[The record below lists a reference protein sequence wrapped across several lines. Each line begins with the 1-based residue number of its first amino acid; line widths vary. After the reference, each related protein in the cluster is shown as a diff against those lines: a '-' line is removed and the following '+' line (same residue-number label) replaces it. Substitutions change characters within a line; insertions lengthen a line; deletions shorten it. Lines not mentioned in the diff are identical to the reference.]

1 MSRQEK
7 KDPNQTQRINPWMV
21 LTLRL
26 ICKYRDVVGTLE
38 NVVSNKV
45 FFSITETN
53 PAIQPINELQEEKN
67 RIVVD
72 YLAR

>member
-1 MSRQEK
+1 MSTQEK
-7 KDPNQTQRINPWMV
+7 KDPNKTQRINPWMV

-38 NVVSNKV
+38 SAVSKKV

-53 PAIQPINELQEEKN
+53 PAIRPINALQEEKE